1 MTFFLHRQRLL
12 DRVLR
17 RAAPVT
23 ALIAPPGFGKSYLAQ
38 QIARLDVK
46 WSEIDC
52 ARDLAPQL
60 SEWQRLSEP
69 QTLILENLECL
80 EDPEASQA
88 IVSALL
94 PERPGGGKLVVC
106 TRSDRVLHFG
116 DLVAPHLLT
125 TIRGDQ
131 LAFDDDDMRELFAG
145 ANLSEALF
153 HRVTRFTE
161 GWPVPALYCAQL
173 AHDGDLENAFREMKP
188 EAFADLFDY
197 VDRQVLTQLQPRL
210 LQALYTL
217 AGGIYL
223 GPEELDQIFGVKA
236 DDVPFGELIR
246 HFQFARMGPQHRLE
260 ISPLIAAVIR
270 DRHAMEMQDALI
282 AVARFHATRHDLTGA
297 AKCYLQAGQI
307 DKAAEALR
315 MTNGADLESA
325 YLVSRLPET
334 CDAAS
339 LKYYPEVWA
348 AFARARRLT
357 ESPEILVHEAA
368 MVFESLEPDCADTL
382 FNTIVALNAVFLA
395 DTGRLGEARTMLEQ
409 ARRGDA
415 GMLNDPGGLRLAGAR
430 AAIDTMEGRSREALA
445 AWHKI
450 QRHVLA
456 QKIWFAQLM
465 QIEISAARASGQ
477 WEVEYQSIEHMLS
490 VAHQA
495 GSPATIALSLVEGAF
510 GAWLAGEDELL
521 QNYRAQLVRLL
532 RQEDLPVFLNFSLA
546 LQGLPLAPSSRGSFE
561 CDAYAHLLAA
571 VEKRDPFEAATSAHL
586 AQTFADKAGIGL
598 VRVLTRIASAEKVPA
613 VRSTRLQEAL
623 EIAETIDSTAL
634 IESIRHLI
642 VHGEPRGMLT
652 PFINRLRVRTSGFE
666 PARCNQS
673 HLAIHF
679 ADATADRNGDQ
690 IPVSEGSWA
699 LLAALSINQREVA
712 RDVLCDRLWPAMP
725 LESARNA
732 LKMCVRRTR
741 QQLGAAEA
749 IVSIKGAYA
758 LGEGMQVDLH
768 RLTSLRAT
776 IARKPLADDLVT
788 IERAFDRLKSG
799 RPAAFLAWAWFEE
812 TERSLLAAT
821 RELGEALAR
830 DALQRDDHLR
840 ALEISQFLTALD
852 PFDEAAREMTISAH
866 LAARHRGA
874 ALIEYR
880 QYRKVLK
887 DELAVEPSAVLHQL
901 FSGQ

>member
-1 MTFFLHRQRLL
+1 MTFFLNRQRLL

-38 QIARLDVK
+38 QIGRLDVK
-46 WSEIDC
+46 WIEIDC

-60 SEWQRLSEP
+60 PGWHRLSEP
-69 QTLILENLECL
+69 LTLILENLECL
-80 EDPEASQA
+80 DSPGASQA
-88 IVSALL
+88 IVSSLL
-94 PERPGGGKLVVC
+94 LERPAEGKLVVC
-106 TRSDRVLHFG
+106 TRSERVLHFG

-131 LAFDDDDMRELFAG
+131 LAFDEDDMRELFAG
-145 ANLSEALF
+145 AQISEALF
-153 HRVTRFTE
+153 HRVMRFTE

-173 AHDGDLENAFREMKP
+173 ARDGDLESAFKEFQA

-197 VDRQVLTQLQPRL
+197 VDRQVLAHLAPRL
-210 LQALYTL
+210 RQALYTA
-217 AGGIYL
+217 AGGVYL
-223 GPEELDQIFGVKA
+223 DPEELDAVFPVGA
-236 DDVPFGELIR
+236 DEAPLGELIR

-260 ISPLIAAVIR
+260 TSALVTAVIR
-270 DRHAMEMQDALI
+270 DRHAIEMQEALV
-282 AVARFHATRHDLTGA
+282 AVARFHALRNDLTGA

-315 MTNGADLESA
+315 MMDGADLEYAS
-325 YLVSRLPET
+325 LVSRPPET

-339 LKYYPEVWA
+339 LAYYPEVWA

-357 ESPEILVHEAA
+357 ESPEILAHEAA
-368 MVFESLEPDCADTL
+368 MVFESLEHDCSDTL

-395 DTGRLGEARTMLEQ
+395 DTGRLGEARAMLES
-409 ARRGDA
+409 ARRGEP
-415 GMLNDPGGLRLAGAR
+415 GTLNDPGHVRLAGAR
-430 AAIDTMEGRSREALA
+430 ATIDALEGHFRLSLA
-445 AWHKI
+445 VWHKI
-450 QRHVLA
+450 QRHVLP

-465 QIEISAARASGQ
+465 QIEISAARAHGQ

-495 GSPATIALSLVEGAF
+495 GSTATIALSLAEGAF
-510 GAWLAGEDELL
+510 GAWLACEDDLL
-521 QNYRAQLVRLL
+521 QRYRAQLVALL
-532 RQEDLPVFLNFSLA
+532 RQEDLPVFLNLSLA
-546 LQGLPLAPSSRGSFE
+546 LQGLPLAASSRGSFE
-561 CDAYAHLLAA
+561 WDAYAHLLAA
-571 VEKRDPFEAATSAHL
+571 AEKRDPLEAAKSAHL
-586 AQTFADKAGIGL
+586 AQTHADKAGNGFA
-598 VRVLTRIASAEKVPA
+598 RVLTRIASAEKFPA

-634 IESIRHLI
+634 IESLKHLI
-642 VHGEPRGMLT
+642 QHGEPRGMLT
-652 PFINRLRVRTSGFE
+652 PFVNRLRVRSSGFE
-666 PARCNQS
+666 PAPYDQT
-673 HLAIHF
+673 HLAINF
-679 ADATADRNGDQ
+679 ADATADRNGNQ
-690 IPVSEGSWA
+690 IQVSEGSWA
-699 LLAALSINQREVA
+699 LLAALSIDQREVA
-712 RDVLCDRLWPAMP
+712 RDVLCDRLWPDMP

-776 IARKPLADDLVT
+776 IARKPFSGNLVT
-788 IERAFDRLKSG
+788 IERVFDRLKCG

-812 TERSLLAAT
+812 TERSLQAAT
-821 RELGEALAR
+821 REIGEALAR

-840 ALEISQFLTALD
+840 ALEIGRFLTVLD

-901 FSGQ
+901 FATQ